1 MHSIKLY
8 FDESNIYWQKDHE
21 VNKLFIRQRFN
32 YLKQKLAKNEIIGLS
47 EAIKEFGF
55 YFINPEY
62 FEYGFTKE
70 SGVHIKVEKNFM
82 ESQEDWVNMQNTTW
96 MIFEVV
102 SLRDYVS
109 RKEAN
114 PD

>member
-1 MHSIKLY
+1 MHNIKLY
-8 FDESNIYWQKDHE
+8 FDESNINWQKNHE
-21 VNKLFIRQRFN
+21 VNKEFIRQRFR
-32 YLKQKLAKNEIIGLS
+32 YLKAKLSMTEKISLFD
-47 EAIKEFGF
+47 AIREFGF
-55 YFINPEY
+55 DFINPEY

-102 SLRDYVS
+102 SLRDYAS

-114 PD
+114 PG